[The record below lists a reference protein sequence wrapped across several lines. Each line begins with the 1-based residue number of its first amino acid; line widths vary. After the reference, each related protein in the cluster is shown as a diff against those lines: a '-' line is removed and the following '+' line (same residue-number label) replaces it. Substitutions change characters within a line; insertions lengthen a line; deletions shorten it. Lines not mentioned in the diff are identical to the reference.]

1 MKKIDPIFISNEVL
15 LPAHRTLPIQKKKK
29 PFSTCSTHPHT
40 KFYVLPK
47 PDTKT
52 RDHDTSANSK
62 PAMTS
67 PDKIP
72 KKGPA
77 SNNKHSFKAGC
88 LHRYMGWFL
97 HIRSLIPFSTGFSPK
112 RWRQETDVIPLK
124 KTQTYSVDKLRTIL
138 LYDADSNHETK
149 RIARVEIK
157 MAIEQEKIA
166 GNSSTHPGT
175 NVI

>member
-1 MKKIDPIFISNEVL
+1 
-15 LPAHRTLPIQKKKK
+15 
-29 PFSTCSTHPHT
+29 
-40 KFYVLPK
+40 
-47 PDTKT
+47 
-52 RDHDTSANSK
+52 
-62 PAMTS
+62 
-67 PDKIP
+67 
-72 KKGPA
+72 
-77 SNNKHSFKAGC
+77 
-88 LHRYMGWFL
+88 MGWFL